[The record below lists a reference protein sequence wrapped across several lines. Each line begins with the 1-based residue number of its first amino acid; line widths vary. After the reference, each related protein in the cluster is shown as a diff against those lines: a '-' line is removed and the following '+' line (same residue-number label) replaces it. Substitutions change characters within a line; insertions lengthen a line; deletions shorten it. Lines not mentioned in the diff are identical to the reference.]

1 MDIVEAML
9 SRAQRL
15 AKEPVGVGDPG
26 PAGGGAR
33 GSKRRGHAV
42 LKAVLLGGVVA
53 LAAKPEVRN
62 RLLDA
67 LFGPEEQFEY
77 ESVTEPVAAPIA
89 SKPPAPAQE
98 PSSDG
103 GEGAAPAGETSWY
116 RSWDSPSGAT
126 SDAPAAAAPAPMYER
141 WSHSEGDQAP
151 SRDGASAPVDDDGES
166 AKASAPRYDAW
177 SRIEDEAATAASSED
192 SAVPDRAIW
201 SRLEDTPAPPREPP
215 SAVPVSG
222 AEDATTTTEE
232 TSGQEPADPAG
243 VGSPAPDSVTAAAQD
258 PDGGQGVQDPDG
270 GQGAGDPADGEVVQ
284 DPAGGQG
291 AGDPAGGEVVQ
302 DPDGS
307 EATQESAGGEEE
319 PAIGEADSHRNGW
332 WMRRRRTE
340 PASDS
345 PSVD

>member
-1 MDIVEAML
+1 MDIVDAML

-15 AKEPVGVGDPG
+15 AKEPAGVGDPE
-26 PAGGGAR
+26 PAGGGTR

-77 ESVTEPVAAPIA
+77 ESVTEPVASEPLT
-89 SKPPAPAQE
+89 PAQKAA
-98 PSSDG
+98 SDG
-103 GEGAAPAGETSWY
+103 RERAAPAGEDSWY
-116 RSWDSPSGAT
+116 RSWDSPSGAAADVPAVAPQAPMHERWSRT
-126 SDAPAAAAPAPMYER
+126 GGDQASPPAAATAPA
-141 WSHSEGDQAP
+141 
-151 SRDGASAPVDDDGES
+151 DGDGEG
-166 AKASAPRYDAW
+166 AQASTPRYDAW
-177 SRIEDEAATAASSED
+177 SRIEDEAGATAASEESP
-192 SAVPDRAIW
+192 APDRAIW

-243 VGSPAPDSVTAAAQD
+243 VGSPAPDGVTAAAQD
-258 PDGGQGVQDPDG
+258 PD
-270 GQGAGDPADGEVVQ
+270 
-284 DPAGGQG
+284 GGQG

-319 PAIGEADSHRNGW
+319 PAIGEADSHRTGW
-332 WMRRRRTE
+332 WMPRRRRTE

-345 PSVD
+345 PSTD

>member
-26 PAGGGAR
+26 PAGGGTR
-33 GSKRRGHAV
+33 GSKRRGHTV

-89 SKPPAPAQE
+89 SE
-98 PSSDG
+98 PSASSSDG
-103 GEGAAPAGETSWY
+103 DGGAAPAGETSWY
-116 RSWDSPSGAT
+116 RSWDSPSGAA
-126 SDAPAAAAPAPMYER
+126 SAAPEAAAPAPMYER
-141 WSHSEGDQAP
+141 WSRSEGDQAP
-151 SRDGASAPVDDDGES
+151 SPDGASAPVEDDGET

-192 SAVPDRAIW
+192 SPVPDRAIW

-222 AEDATTTTEE
+222 ADDATSATEE
-232 TSGQEPADPAG
+232 TSEPEPADPAG
-243 VGSPAPDSVTAAAQD
+243 AGSPAPDSVTAAALDPAGDEPAQDADGGEPAED
-258 PDGGQGVQDPDG
+258 PDGGE
-270 GQGAGDPADGEVVQ
+270 AAQ
-284 DPAGGQG
+284 DPASGEAVQES
-291 AGDPAGGEVVQ
+291 AGGE
-302 DPDGS
+302 
-307 EATQESAGGEEE
+307 AAQESAGGEEE

-332 WMRRRRTE
+332 WMPRRRRTE

>member
-1 MDIVEAML
+1 
-9 SRAQRL
+9 
-15 AKEPVGVGDPG
+15 
-26 PAGGGAR
+26 
-33 GSKRRGHAV
+33 V

-243 VGSPAPDSVTAAAQD
+243 VGSPAPDGVTAAA
-258 PDGGQGVQDPDG
+258 QDPDG

-307 EATQESAGGEEE
+307 EATQESAGGEEQ